1 MVTNKKKKNKGVCHI
16 VALPFTLKKYL
27 KAKEE
32 LWKLNYYSPS
42 LPKPLLVSHTT
53 HTPLAFFRVSSIH
66 LPQSGKY
73 NISRG
78 IKKEEKKEEGV
89 LKP

>member
-1 MVTNKKKKNKGVCHI
+1 VD
-16 VALPFTLKKYL
+16 
-27 KAKEE
+27 KAF
-32 LWKLNYYSPS
+32 LLLSHSPS
-42 LPKPLLVSHTT
+42 LPNPLLVSHTT
-53 HTPLAFFRVSSIH
+53 HTPLAFSRVSSIH